1 MLYSRLNIQH
11 GRFDGKMK
19 KDIHPEYEFAIVRCA
34 CGNEVEVRTTKP
46 GVNVEICSNCH
57 PFYTGKQKLVDTAG
71 RVDRFRKRYGL
82 GDEGAT
88 SDAIARG
95 EKLRQDKEA
104 RARKKKPPLEAK
116 PEKPA
121 APKKQRP
128 KAETPEPEGEQAD
141 VKAEAGTK
149 KKKKTPL
156 EGKSEK
162 PAAPKKRRPKA
173 ETAEPEGE
181 QAEVKT
187 EAAASAEE
195 KPSEE
200 KPSEE

>member
-1 MLYSRLNIQH
+1 
-11 GRFDGKMK
+11 MK
-19 KDIHPEYEFAIVRCA
+19 KDIHPKYELAIVRCA

-82 GDEGAT
+82 TDKAST

-95 EKLRQDKEA
+95 EKLRHEKEA
-104 RARKKKPPLEAK
+104 RVKKKTKTPLEGK
-116 PEKPA
+116 PKPDKPA
-121 APKKQRP
+121 APKKGRP
-128 KAETPEPEGEQAD
+128 KAETAEPGADKAD
-141 VKAEAGTK
+141 VTAEAGARGEKPRPEKEGRAK
-149 KKKKTPL
+149 KKKETRLESKATPV
-156 EGKSEK
+156 K
-162 PAAPKKRRPKA
+162 PAAPKKGRP
-173 ETAEPEGE
+173 ETEPAEPEGE

-187 EAAASAEE
+187 EAGPPAEE

-200 KPSEE
+200 

>member
-1 MLYSRLNIQH
+1 
-11 GRFDGKMK
+11 MK
-19 KDIHPEYEFAIVRCA
+19 KDIHPKYELAIVRCA
-34 CGNEVEVRTTKP
+34 CGNEVEVRTTRP

-82 GDEGAT
+82 ADEAST

-95 EKLRQDKEA
+95 EKLRQDKET
-104 RARKKKPPLEAK
+104 RTKKKKKVTIESKPK

-121 APKKQRP
+121 APKKELPKTEPAAPGAEKAKAGARGGKLRP
-128 KAETPEPEGEQAD
+128 EKETR
-141 VKAEAGTK
+141 VKKREETR
-149 KKKKTPL
+149 L
-156 EGKSEK
+156 EGKAK
-162 PAAPKKRRPKA
+162 PAKTAAPKKERPRT
-173 ETAEPEGE
+173 EPAEPEAK

-187 EAAASAEE
+187 EAGTPAEE

-200 KPSEE
+200 